1 MDKVKLVEGLMLKTE
16 LPVFGVGDTV
26 KVLVRIPEGDKV
38 RMHPFEGTVI
48 EKRGEGVSM
57 TFTVRK
63 VTYGEG
69 VERTFP
75 MHAPTIESIEVLK
88 KGKVKRARL
97 YYLRDKVGKATK
109 IEERKE
115 PGKSQ

>member
-1 MDKVKLVEGLMLKTE
+1 MDKIKLVEGFFLKKDI
-16 LPVFGVGDTV
+16 PVFGVGDTV
-26 KVLVRIPEGDKV
+26 KVLVKIPEGDKV

-48 EKRGEGVSM
+48 ETRGQGISA

-63 VTYGEG
+63 ITFGEG

-75 MHAPTIESIEVLK
+75 LHGPSIETIQVLK

-97 YYLRDKVGKATK
+97 YYLRNRVGRAAK
-109 IEERKE
+109 IEED
-115 PGKSQ
+115 KSGPAAA